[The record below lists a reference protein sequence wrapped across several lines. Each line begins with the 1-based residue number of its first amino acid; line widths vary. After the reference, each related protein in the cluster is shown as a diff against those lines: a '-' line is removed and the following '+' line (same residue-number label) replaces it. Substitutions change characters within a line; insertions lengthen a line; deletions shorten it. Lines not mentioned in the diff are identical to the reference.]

1 MALKIR
7 LRAEEHLVIN
17 GALVKATE
25 PTTLLLM
32 NHAKFMH
39 DKQIMRP
46 EQAST
51 AAKRIYFAVQN
62 AYLATPEERPAMLTF
77 LRQLV
82 TDFREATLS
91 QTMQQKLD
99 ELAGCVGQ
107 ENYYKALQIAR
118 EVIAYEDLV
127 LGVGTFYQDSKEET
141 DSVTEEP

>member
-46 EQAST
+46 EQATT

-62 AYLATPEERPAMLTF
+62 AYLATPEERPAMLGIQA
-77 LRQLV
+77 QLV
-82 TDFREATLS
+82 SDFREATLS
-91 QTMQQKLD
+91 QNIRQKLD
-99 ELAGCVGQ
+99 ELQGCVAQ
-107 ENYYKALQIAR
+107 DNFYRALQIAR

-127 LGVGTFYQDSKEET
+127 LGVSSFYQDSKDET
-141 DSVTEEP
+141 DSITQEP